1 MSDSLQ
7 PHGLQYARVPCSSLS
22 PGVWS
27 NLCPLSEWC
36 YLTISSSAAP
46 FAFNLSQDQS
56 LFFLIRWPKY
66 WSFSFRISP
75 SHDDCSGL
83 ISFRIDWF
91 DLAVQFHSVMSN
103 SLRPHGLQ
111 HTRPPCPS
119 PTPRASYNSCPSSQW
134 CHPTISSSVI
144 SFSRL

>member
-91 DLAVQFHSVMSN
+91 YIFAVQGTLK
-103 SLRPHGLQ
+103 SLPHHHNLKASIPG
-111 HTRPPCPS
+111 TRPS
-119 PTPRASYNSCPSSQW
+119 LWFSSHIHTW
-134 CHPTISSSVI
+134 LLEKPWLWLD
-144 SFSRL
+144 RPLLAK